1 MARCGSRAPVS
12 KNRGTGVGE
21 RGEKVPRASVM
32 RQDPFGVVVQGGD
45 GRRWSIDGEVAMAG
59 GGAPAGGEPLILGRP
74 VARARHGGL

>member
-1 MARCGSRAPVS
+1 
-12 KNRGTGVGE
+12 
-21 RGEKVPRASVM
+21 M
-32 RQDPFGVVVQGGD
+32 RQDPFGVVVRGGD